1 MHSCETCQVQL
12 LEYLYD
18 LLDGAERQALEAHL
32 AACPAC
38 QSALGK
44 ARSQQQ
50 LFAAAAKVQFPA
62 VAFQPPAPAA
72 PPAESITAAAPASV
86 PFATVARAPAP
97 RKPVRWGR
105 WLAAAAVLLA
115 VTGLGVPAA
124 IVGSDVRRAQRDVSA
139 QENAIAEAN
148 QKQRDA
154 QARVQSNFNEKQQK
168 VAGVYDAVRER
179 QLKLVVQ
186 GPAAVQPGAP
196 TEYQIQTRNW
206 NEQPVAAHVSVQV
219 YDNDPK
225 VGKKV
230 GESVEAKRVADGT
243 YRVTLPPDLP
253 LKPKSHPILLVSAK
267 REIGT
272 QAELQEQLDLAS
284 NVFLTHLTTDKP
296 MYQLGETVH
305 FRSLTLDRATLKPA
319 QQELRL
325 HYTITT
331 PLGEVRQIL
340 QAGNGIRKPE
350 AGGALVDVP
359 GPDGKPVKGVGAG
372 EYALDPDGP
381 GGEYTLTLTEEQ
393 NRFPAQQRKFI
404 VNRYEK
410 PRLNKELDY
419 SKKTY
424 GAGEEV
430 QAAIKATSNDD
441 TPLGGRPVDAV
452 VTVDGKQYG
461 PDGKPSAKPFSVKLE
476 ADGKGG
482 KATVRFKLP
491 AEIEKGDA
499 NLNLTFHDGA
509 NTEPLSRP
517 IPIVLKKLN
526 VEFFPEGG
534 DLVAGLKS
542 RVYFNVRTTL
552 GKPAD
557 LKGELLA
564 DGKPTGVEVATL
576 TDEKEPGVNQGM
588 GVFAFEPKAGVKY
601 ELRIDSPVGVTS
613 KHTLPDVKEDGV
625 VLRAEGVVG
634 SDGALKVTVASPKK
648 RTLLVGAYCRGR
660 LLDSVKLED
669 GKSEATLKAA
679 TDQGG
684 VCRVTVFEEINTGA
698 NRRELRPVAERLVYK
713 QPREQLNVAIRPDR
727 STYVPGQRATLT
739 VNAVNEN
746 EESAPAIVMLAVVDK
761 SVVTMADEK
770 TARSMP
776 THFLLTTEVRRPED
790 LEYADFLLGP
800 QAKAKQ
806 ALDLL
811 LGTQGW
817 RRFAEQDPTKFRGE
831 QKDEAERLLVT
842 IGQSA
847 PPPTDFTE
855 KQVAKIE
862 AEYQAKADEL
872 NDESAAAQEEA
883 SAAAAAPAYLAAKQ
897 KLGDYEK
904 KWDRFQVAAVPLLG
918 VVLMLIAV
926 ICLILGLLR
935 QGMRALPYH
944 AAAAVSAAVV
954 VVCFGLWFVD
964 QAQRYAARNTTA
976 MAAKNAPAPQAAH
989 DEMMRDKAA
998 DRRNAAEDMAAAEG
1012 AFRGQGGPP
1021 GAGLPAP
1028 AAPPMA
1034 PGAFPNKPGD
1044 KAPDMFPKGDEKRMD
1059 GMDRAKG
1066 KREII
1071 AMPEAKKAALGG
1083 NQFGPIQGQNAGRF
1097 DPRRPV
1103 RPDAPFPGGRPGGPG
1118 GFPGQPPQPGWQ
1130 PNLPPTVVREY
1141 AHQRTVGMT
1150 PEMRSDFT
1158 ETLYWH
1164 PVLVL
1169 PGGETKVSF
1178 DLCDST
1184 TTYQV
1189 TAYAHTLDGRLGAAT
1204 YDLDARLPFTLQPKL
1219 PIEVTASDKIDVPLS
1234 LTNNTGEKRKVSVN
1248 LKAHDGLALVKGEKS
1263 DSFEMA
1269 ADTPLRKLYRFHPTI
1284 KEGEAVLTFEGKTDP
1299 FGADA
1304 VRRTFRV
1311 VPEGFPF
1318 SGAQSDVLEGS
1329 SVRTI
1334 TLPETWVKGSLKCKV
1349 DVYPS
1354 TLADLQKGLE
1364 GLLREPNGCFEQTST
1379 TNYPNV
1385 LILDYLKESEQA
1397 KPEVERRARE
1407 LLGRGY
1413 QKLTS
1418 FECTNT
1424 TKGSKKEG
1432 YEWFGGTAPAHEALT
1447 AYGLLQF
1454 RDMAKVSEV
1463 DRQMVERTRQYLMEQ
1478 RDGKGG
1484 FKRNPRALDT
1494 FGRAPQHITDAYIV
1508 WALTESGPDDDV
1520 TKELDALAK
1529 QAKDSKDPYFLAL
1542 VANSLINRSRHDEAN
1557 ALLKVI
1563 AAAQKDDGHVDA
1575 AQTSITGSGGRDL
1588 QIETT
1593 SLAMLGWL
1601 KANNPADFNA
1611 NVLKAVKWVGQQ
1623 RGGFGGFGS
1632 TQSTILALKALI
1644 AYTKANK
1651 KTPEAGELTLYVGD
1665 KKVGGL
1671 KFEAGASE
1679 ALTVNMEDVEE
1690 NLKPGENKVRVEITG
1705 KNVFPYTLS
1714 WTYNTLKPASAEK
1727 APVKLE
1733 TSLAKTEVSEGDGV
1747 RLTVKVENV
1756 SGQGQG
1762 MAVAVVGLP
1771 GGLTIPEDLKQLKDH
1786 VRLPEGGGRPLVS
1799 AFEIRGREL
1808 VLYWRDLA
1816 PGQVIEVPV
1825 DLTCRVPGE
1834 YSGPAS
1840 RAYLYYNAD
1849 LKHWAE
1855 PLKVSIA
1862 AK

>member
-1 MHSCETCQVQL
+1 
-12 LEYLYD
+12 
-18 LLDGAERQALEAHL
+18 
-32 AACPAC
+32 
-38 QSALGK
+38 
-44 ARSQQQ
+44 
-50 LFAAAAKVQFPA
+50 
-62 VAFQPPAPAA
+62 
-72 PPAESITAAAPASV
+72 
-86 PFATVARAPAP
+86 
-97 RKPVRWGR
+97 
-105 WLAAAAVLLA
+105 
-115 VTGLGVPAA
+115 
-124 IVGSDVRRAQRDVSA
+124 
-139 QENAIAEAN
+139 
-148 QKQRDA
+148 
-154 QARVQSNFNEKQQK
+154 
-168 VAGVYDAVRER
+168 
-179 QLKLVVQ
+179 
-186 GPAAVQPGAP
+186 
-196 TEYQIQTRNW
+196 
-206 NEQPVAAHVSVQV
+206 VQV
-219 YDNDPK
+219 SDN
-225 VGKKV
+225 GAKV
-230 GESVEAKRVADGT
+230 GEPVEAKRVADGT

-253 LKPKSHPILLVSAK
+253 LKPNSHPILLVSAR

-272 QAELQEQLDLAS
+272 KAELQEQLDLAS

-296 MYQLGETVH
+296 MYQPGEIVH

-319 QQELRL
+319 QQDLRL
-325 HYTITT
+325 HYTVTT
-331 PLGEVRQIL
+331 PLGEVQQIL
-340 QAGNGIRKPE
+340 QAGNGVRKQGP
-350 AGGALVDVP
+350 GGALVEIT
-359 GPDGKPVKGVGAG
+359 GPDGKPIKGVGAG
-372 EYALDPDGP
+372 EYPLDPNLP
-381 GGEYTLTLTEEQ
+381 GGEYVLTLTEEQ

-404 VNRYEK
+404 VNKYQK
-410 PRLNKELDY
+410 PRLNKELDFN
-419 SKKTY
+419 KKTY

-430 QAAIKATSNDD
+430 QAAIKATSNDG
-441 TPLGGRPVDAV
+441 TALNGKPVEAAV
-452 VTVDGKQYG
+452 TIDGKAYG
-461 PDGKPSAKPFSVKLE
+461 
-476 ADGKGG
+476 ADGKENGKPFRVNLDADG

-491 AEIEKGDA
+491 AEIEKGEA

-509 NTEPLSRP
+509 NVEPLSRP

-542 RVYFNVRTTL
+542 RVYFGVRTTL

-557 LKGELLA
+557 LKGELLE
-564 DGKPTGVEVATL
+564 DGKATGVAVATL
-576 TDEKEPGVNQGM
+576 TDDKEPGVNQGT
-588 GVFAFEPKAGVKY
+588 GRFEFEPKAGAKY
-601 ELRIDSPVGVTS
+601 ELRIDSPAGITS
-613 KHTLPDVKEDGV
+613 KHVLPDVKEDGV

-634 SDGALKVTVASPKK
+634 TDGALKVTVTSPKK

-669 GKSEATLKAA
+669 GRSEATLKAG

-698 NRRELRPVAERLVYK
+698 NRRELKPVAERLVYK
-713 QPREQLNVAIRPDR
+713 EPKEQLNVVVRPDKT
-727 STYVPGQRATLT
+727 TYVPGQRPTLT
-739 VNAVNEN
+739 VRTVNEN
-746 EESAPAIVMLAVVDK
+746 EEAAPAIVMLAVVDK
-761 SVVTMADEK
+761 SVVTLADEK

-817 RRFAEQDPTKFRGE
+817 RRFAEQDPTKFR
-831 QKDEAERLLVT
+831 QQHKDEAERLLVT

-847 PPPTDFTE
+847 PPPTDFTQ

-862 AEYQAKADEL
+862 SEYQATAEEL
-872 NDESAAAQEEA
+872 NNESATAQEEA

-897 KLGDYEK
+897 KLGDYQRR
-904 KWDRFQVAAVPLLG
+904 WDRFQTAGVPLLG
-918 VVLMLIAV
+918 VVLMLAAV

-935 QGMRALPYH
+935 QGMRALPFH
-944 AAAAVSAAVV
+944 TAAAVSAVAVV
-954 VVCFGLWFVD
+954 LCFGFWFAD
-964 QAQRYAARNTTA
+964 QLERHSGRNTMA
-976 MAAKNAPAPQAAH
+976 MNNAQPAPQLERG
-989 DEMMRDKAA
+989 DMMRDKAA
-998 DRRNAAEDMAAAEG
+998 AGADARNAGEG
-1012 AFRGQGGPP
+1012 LAPGGGRGAQFGVP
-1021 GAGLPAP
+1021 GAVPAP
-1028 AAPPMA
+1028 APPMVPDAPP
-1034 PGAFPNKPGD
+1034 KPGD
-1044 KAPDMFPKGDEKRMD
+1044 KAPDMFAKGDAKD
-1059 GMDRAKG
+1059 GKPFADMDRAKG
-1066 KREII
+1066 KGENL
-1071 AMPEAKKAALGG
+1071 ALAEAKKAAPGAGLAKEGADPRFRELRMPGRPVPPLGG
-1083 NQFGPIQGQNAGRF
+1083 P
-1097 DPRRPV
+1097 
-1103 RPDAPFPGGRPGGPG
+1103 PG
-1118 GFPGQPPQPGWQ
+1118 GFPPGQPHPVFQ
-1130 PNLPPTVVREY
+1130 PNLPPAVVREY

-1150 PEMRSDFT
+1150 PEMRSDFA

-1169 PGGETKVSF
+1169 PGGEEKVSF

-1189 TAYAHTLDGRLGAAT
+1189 TAFAHTLDGRLGAAT
-1204 YDLDARLPFTLQPKL
+1204 YNLDARLPFTLQPKL

-1248 LKAHDGLALVKGEKS
+1248 IKSHDGLALIKGEKS
-1263 DSFEMA
+1263 DLFEMA
-1269 ADTPLRKLYRFHPTI
+1269 ADTPLRKLYRFQPTI

-1299 FGADA
+1299 FAADA
-1304 VRRTFRV
+1304 VRTTFRV

-1397 KPEVERRARE
+1397 KPEVEKRARE

-1424 TKGSKKEG
+1424 AKGSKKEG

-1463 DRQMVERTRQYLMEQ
+1463 DKQMIERTRQYLMEQ

-1542 VANSLINRSRHDEAN
+1542 VANSLINRSRHDEAT

-1601 KANNPADFNA
+1601 KANSPAEFNG

-1623 RGGFGGFGS
+1623 RGGYGGFGS

-1671 KFEAGASE
+1671 KFAAGASE
-1679 ALTVNMEDVEE
+1679 ALTVNMEDVEA
-1690 NLKPGENKVRVEITG
+1690 NLKPGENTVRVEITG

-1714 WTYNTLKPASAEK
+1714 WSYNTLKPASAEK

-1816 PGQVIEVPV
+1816 PGQKIEVPV

-1849 LKHWAE
+1849 LKHWVE
-1855 PLKVSIA
+1855 PLKVTIA